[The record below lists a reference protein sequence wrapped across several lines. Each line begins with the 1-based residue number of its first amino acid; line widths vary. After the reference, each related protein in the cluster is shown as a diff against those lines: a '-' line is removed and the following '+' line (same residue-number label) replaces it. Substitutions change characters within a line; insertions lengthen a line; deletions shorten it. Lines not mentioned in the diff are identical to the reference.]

1 MSNDQIVF
9 IKNNLSVRGVEN
21 SHDILVYQNHQYWFK
36 ETNTKSNTC
45 RYVCCHKVK
54 SKCSASITIRNG
66 DNSIKRYNENHSFNS
81 LINDA
86 RVATNIAKQELKI
99 NVHRNKSKSLRECYN
114 EAQRNLIAQN
124 VPERAIA
131 AYFPDFNKI
140 SRTLNKIRSSNKPS
154 IPEDFS
160 SFELSG
166 EYTKT
171 STQNEFLRYDNRSK
185 TNRIMIFVDDGALKM
200 LSEATDWYMD
210 GTFKSSPKQFV
221 QMYTI
226 HAYIGK
232 TTFPCVYILLKKNKR
247 KHTVKQLVF

>member
-1 MSNDQIVF
+1 M
-9 IKNNLSVRGVEN
+9 
-21 SHDILVYQNHQYWFK
+21 
-36 ETNTKSNTC
+36 
-45 RYVCCHKVK
+45 
-54 SKCSASITIRNG
+54 
-66 DNSIKRYNENHSFNS
+66 
-81 LINDA
+81 
-86 RVATNIAKQELKI
+86 
-99 NVHRNKSKSLRECYN
+99 
-114 EAQRNLIAQN
+114 IAQN
-124 VPERAIA
+124 IPERAIA

-210 GTFKSSPKQFV
+210 GTFKCSPKQFV

-232 TTFPCVYILLKKNKR
+232 TTFQCVYIFAQKK
-247 KHTVKQLVF
+247 TWASG